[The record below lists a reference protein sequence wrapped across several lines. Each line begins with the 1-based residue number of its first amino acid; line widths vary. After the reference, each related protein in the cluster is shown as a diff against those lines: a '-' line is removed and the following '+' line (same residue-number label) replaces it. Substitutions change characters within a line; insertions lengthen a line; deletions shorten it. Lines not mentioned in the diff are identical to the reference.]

1 MYCRVKSGEQTVFVY
16 TDPEKT
22 LEDVKKTYANIV
34 DEPAAAVKLLD
45 EKKAAVDESKTVSEL
60 KLETGFVLYA
70 E

>member
-1 MYCRVKSGEQTVFVY
+1 MFVY